1 MGSLGVTRERTQ
13 ARFQGALS
21 GNHEW
26 AHCDAPCGLLNIAWL
41 IQILKSPQRSYQ
53 PEMYGSVDAKCVF
66 TRSCISCFRHL
77 ASLSFRPF
85 CREVALC
92 FSQGNQCLPSAC
104 YSSDRPCTACDT
116 HTSLLKSHTQSYS
129 WGLFSFQMCSKGSL
143 DFTSCSFYCLNDFL
157 IKKNTAKIISSLK
170 TRE

>member
-53 PEMYGSVDAKCVF
+53 PEMYGSIDAKCVF

-92 FSQGNQCLPSAC
+92 FSRGTNV
-104 YSSDRPCTACDT
+104 
-116 HTSLLKSHTQSYS
+116 SLVPVTPVIDPAQLVTPIPLCWSHTPNHILEVYF
-129 WGLFSFQMCSKGSL
+129 LFKCV
-143 DFTSCSFYCLNDFL
+143 
-157 IKKNTAKIISSLK
+157 AKEVWILLPVLS
-170 TRE
+170 TV